1 MAESRMPKSTDPVPG
16 YLYPYHEARQQ
27 GATGFHA
34 LLWASPE
41 GQRLRFDAIARSFPL
56 AGMRILDVGCGRADL
71 LGHLLERG
79 IVPAHYT
86 GLEFI
91 PATIRA
97 ARRKK
102 YENCEI
108 IAADFVRE
116 PGKLQVGADV
126 VIFSGSLN
134 TLPNPQF
141 HRTLRAAWAAAGR
154 ALVFNFLSSQFWA
167 GEDWLYWHRRQNVVA
182 FCRALGGEPGYDDS
196 YLEGDCTIAVRRT
209 SPSSRSAWGST
220 AP

>member
-1 MAESRMPKSTDPVPG
+1 M
-16 YLYPYHEARQQ
+16 
-27 GATGFHA
+27 
-34 LLWASPE
+34 
-41 GQRLRFDAIARSFPL
+41 RL
-56 AGMRILDVGCGRADL
+56 LDVGCGRADL

-116 PGKLQVGADV
+116 PGKLEVGADV

-134 TLPNPQF
+134 TLPGPQF

-154 ALVFNFLSSQFWA
+154 ALVFNFLDSQFWA
-167 GEDWLYWHRRQNVVA
+167 GEDWLYWHRRRNVVA
-182 FCRALGGEPGYDDS
+182 FCRALGGEPSYDDS
-196 YLEGDCTIAVRRT
+196 YLEGDCTIAVKR
-209 SPSSRSAWGST
+209 PFAVPCF
-220 AP
+220 A